1 MRRKYTAMKIKN
13 DNVLLA
19 IGMISLTISHILKRY
34 GPDIS
39 IVHFLEGMFLGI
51 SLVLNLAFLIRYRL
65 KKGKK
70 PEN

>member
-1 MRRKYTAMKIKN
+1 MIIKN

-39 IVHFLEGMFLGI
+39 IVHFLEGMFLGM
-51 SLVLNLAFLIRYRL
+51 SLVLNLVFLIRYGMNKR
-65 KKGKK
+65 K
-70 PEN
+70 N